1 MRLLVVGAGA
11 SYAEAQHAGLPKELC
26 PPLMKNFAARMWGD
40 YNSHFLLSAFLRHL
54 GYDPGDDARSRFTEL
69 EKVQAP
75 KVNVEQ
81 FFEYAYSHRDWVVP
95 GHERFD
101 PASEYENLLYHGIL
115 NPLVFLLADGLFK
128 RGVET
133 APLVLARTVA
143 AHLHPGD
150 TVLNLNYD
158 TIFEI
163 GAEQAGHELVF
174 LPNKPTKPSLAV
186 CKPHGSMN
194 LLVNSKR
201 RGFYFA
207 RPLFAGSV
215 QPSDGSRNYVG
226 LVPPRLNKQYAQHPV
241 AHMIIEPIKG
251 IQPTH
256 VIFWGVGLTD
266 SDKDLL
272 GLYRRWCHVADQ
284 IDFINPSV
292 ADVER
297 ARKLLGADVRRCNDV
312 ADWHSRLDQDM

>member
-11 SYAEAQHAGLPKELC
+11 SYAEAQYAGLPEELR
-26 PPLMKNFAARMWGD
+26 PPLMKDFAARMWRD
-40 YNSHFLLSAFLRHL
+40 YNPHFLLSAFLRQL
-54 GYDPGDDARSRFTEL
+54 GYDPGDDARSRFIAL

-75 KVNVEQ
+75 KVNVER
-81 FFEYAYSHRDWVVP
+81 FFEYAYNHRDYVVP

-101 PASEYENLLYHGIL
+101 PASEYDNLLYHGIL
-115 NPLVFLLADGLFK
+115 NPLVFLLVDGLFK
-128 RGVET
+128 HGVET
-133 APLVLARTVA
+133 TPLALARTVA
-143 AHLHPGD
+143 GHLQPGD
-150 TVLNLNYD
+150 TVLNLNYE

-174 LPNKPTKPSLAV
+174 LPNKPVKTSLAV

-194 LLVNSKR
+194 LLINSNR
-201 RGFYFA
+201 RSFYFA
-207 RPLFAGSV
+207 KPLFAGSV
-215 QPSDGSRNYVG
+215 QPSDGSRNYMG
-226 LVPPRLNKQYAQHPV
+226 FVPPRHNKQYAQHPV
-241 AHMIIEPIKG
+241 ARMIIEATKS

-272 GLYRRWCHVADQ
+272 DLYRGWCHVADR
-284 IDFINPSV
+284 IDFINPTV

-297 ARKLLGADVRRCNDV
+297 GKKLLGTDARQYNDV
-312 ADWHSRLDQDM
+312 AVWHSRLGQNM

>member
-11 SYAEAQHAGLPKELC
+11 SYAEAQHAGLPEELR
-26 PPLMKNFAARMWGD
+26 PPLMKDFAARMWRE
-40 YNSHFLLSAFLRHL
+40 YNPHFLLSAFLRQL
-54 GYDPGDDARSRFTEL
+54 GHDPGDDARCQFVAL
-69 EKVQAP
+69 EKIGAP
-75 KVNVEQ
+75 EVNVER
-81 FFEYAYSHRDWVVP
+81 FFEYAYNHHDLVVP

-115 NPLVFLLADGLFK
+115 NPLVFLLVNGLFK
-128 RGVET
+128 YGVET
-133 APLVLARTVA
+133 TPLSLAQTVA
-143 AHLHPGD
+143 GHLHPGD
-150 TVLNLNYD
+150 TVLNLNYE

-163 GAEQAGHELVF
+163 GAEQAGHELEF
-174 LPNKPTKPSLAV
+174 LPNKPTKASLAV

-194 LLVNSKR
+194 LLINSKR
-201 RGFYFA
+201 RSFYFA

-215 QPSDGSRNYVG
+215 QPSDGSRNYIG
-226 LVPPRLNKQYAQHPV
+226 IVPPRLNKQYAQHPV
-241 AHMIIEPIKG
+241 AHMIIEATKD

-272 GLYRRWCHVADQ
+272 DLYRRWCHVAGQ

-292 ADVER
+292 TDVER
-297 ARKLLGADVRRCNDV
+297 AKNLLGTDARQYNDV
-312 ADWHSRLDQDM
+312 ADWHSLFG